1 MPYRQNCGSE
11 TNGNFCPNCGTQTGT
26 FVVSAPQF
34 ILHKDADVKPRYSTG
49 AIVLA
54 GYLGLGCFLATLLF
68 LGVVLNAP
76 TSMKSS
82 DILVVLFVTLLLLT
96 ITILSYLPGFISI
109 RKRSPEGMFAK
120 TFFSFWIRSV
130 LFIFF
135 WGIAIAGCAYIVG
148 IFCKSWRLG
157 LWVSRPSPTEYTVFV
172 DGEKI
177 PVVRLYD
184 NLPDYGPR
192 GEYVYQDANGEF
204 YRPPVR

>member
-1 MPYRQNCGSE
+1 MPYCQNCGSE

-34 ILHKDADVKPRYSTG
+34 ILHKDADVKPRYSIG
-49 AIVLA
+49 AIILA
-54 GYLGLGCFLATLLF
+54 GWLGLG
-68 LGVVLNAP
+68 
-76 TSMKSS
+76 
-82 DILVVLFVTLLLLT
+82 VTLLTLVGLSSLNSISDFLNSFSSFVFCIVLLV
-96 ITILSYLPGFISI
+96 LCYLPGIISI

-135 WGIAIAGCAYIVG
+135 WGVAIAGCAYIVG

-157 LWVSRPSPTEYTVFV
+157 LWVSRPGPTEYTVFV

>member
-1 MPYRQNCGSE
+1 MPYCQNCGSE

-34 ILHKDADVKPRYSTG
+34 ILHKDADVKPRYSIG
-49 AIVLA
+49 AIILA
-54 GYLGLGCFLATLLF
+54 GWPGLG
-68 LGVVLNAP
+68 
-76 TSMKSS
+76 
-82 DILVVLFVTLLLLT
+82 VTLLTLVLLSSLFT
-96 ITILSYLPGFISI
+96 KTFNSISDFLSSFSSFVFCIVLLVLCYLPGIISI

-135 WGIAIAGCAYIVG
+135 WGVAIAGCAYIVG

-157 LWVSRPSPTEYTVFV
+157 LWVSRPGPTEYTVFV

>member
-1 MPYRQNCGSE
+1 M
-11 TNGNFCPNCGTQTGT
+11 
-26 FVVSAPQF
+26 VSAPLF
-34 ILHKDADVKPRYSTG
+34 ILHKDADVKPRYSIG
-49 AIVLA
+49 AIILA
-54 GYLGLGCFLATLLF
+54 GWLGLG
-68 LGVVLNAP
+68 
-76 TSMKSS
+76 
-82 DILVVLFVTLLLLT
+82 VTLLTLVGLSSLFTETFNSISDFLSSFSSFVFCIVLLV
-96 ITILSYLPGFISI
+96 LCYLPGIISI

-135 WGIAIAGCAYIVG
+135 WGIAIAGCAYIVE

-157 LWVSRPSPTEYTVFV
+157 LWVSRPGPTEYTVFV

-184 NLPDYGPR
+184 NLPNYGPR
-192 GEYVYQDANGEF
+192 REYVYQDANGEF

>member
-1 MPYRQNCGSE
+1 MPYCQNCGSE

-34 ILHKDADVKPRYSTG
+34 ILHKDADVKPRYSIG
-49 AIVLA
+49 AIILA
-54 GYLGLGCFLATLLF
+54 GWLGLG
-68 LGVVLNAP
+68 
-76 TSMKSS
+76 
-82 DILVVLFVTLLLLT
+82 VTLLTLVGLSSLFTETFNSISDFLSSFSSFVFCIVLLV
-96 ITILSYLPGFISI
+96 LCYLPGIISI

-157 LWVSRPSPTEYTVFV
+157 LWVSRPGPTEYTVFV

>member
-1 MPYRQNCGSE
+1 MPYCQNCGSE

-34 ILHKDADVKPRYSTG
+34 ILHKDADVKPRYSIG
-49 AIVLA
+49 AIILA
-54 GYLGLGCFLATLLF
+54 GWLGLG
-68 LGVVLNAP
+68 
-76 TSMKSS
+76 
-82 DILVVLFVTLLLLT
+82 VTLVTLVGLSSLFTTTFNSISDFLSSFSSFVFCIVLLVLC
-96 ITILSYLPGFISI
+96 YLPGIISI

-135 WGIAIAGCAYIVG
+135 WGVAIAGCAYIVG

-157 LWVSRPSPTEYTVFV
+157 LWVSRPGPTEYTVFV